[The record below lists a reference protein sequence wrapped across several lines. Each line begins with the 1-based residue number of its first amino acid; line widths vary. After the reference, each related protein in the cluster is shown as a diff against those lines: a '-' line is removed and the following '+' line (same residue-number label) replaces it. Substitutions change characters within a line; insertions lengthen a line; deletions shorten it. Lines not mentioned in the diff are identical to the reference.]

1 MTLNSTSNP
10 VPNSVSK
17 KSTPR
22 NASTRAP
29 APAQVTA
36 RKPRIVLALLIA
48 MCGLFIF
55 SYTSRLAEKARLD
68 EQIALVQAQIAV
80 EEENN
85 FRLLELLEQ
94 SEEPSYLGNMARRIF
109 DFALPGDT
117 VLMIDGAS
125 TTLPEADAV
134 GTLAATNSI
143 DFRNFPIWQQW
154 VVFFTTDSFAISLQ

>member
-1 MTLNSTSNP
+1 MTLNSTST
-10 VPNSVSK
+10 SASK

-22 NASTRAP
+22 NSSTHATAP
-29 APAQVTA
+29 ALVTA

-48 MCGLFIF
+48 MCGLFVF

-68 EQIALVQAQIAV
+68 EQITLVEEKIVV
-80 EEENN
+80 EEEKR
-85 FRLLELLEQ
+85 FRLIELLEQ
-94 SEEPSYLGNMARRIF
+94 IEEPSYLGNMARSLF
-109 DFALPGDT
+109 DLALPGDT

-125 TTLPEADAV
+125 ANVLQADATT
-134 GTLAATNSI
+134 TLAANPL